1 MKSRLLWIILSAI
14 VVLMLG
20 VAAAACGDDDD
31 DGNGA
36 PTGDG
41 EPDAAAYFTDVD
53 RIQNRLTVHLA
64 DIEEQSQEAYGDAE
78 KAATSLAAATSAG
91 EAALADI
98 NALDVPSVAATAH
111 ADLVAAA
118 DALISALDGMIAGL
132 EGIEGNGPDYQDWLG
147 DVAQTDSAYT
157 LAVEQLREACD
168 GMQDAVDNSPVKD
181 IVIQCPI

>member
-31 DGNGA
+31 EDGNGA

-41 EPDAAAYFTDVD
+41 EPDAEAYYSDVD
-53 RIQNRLTVHLA
+53 RIQNRLTTHLA
-64 DIEEQSQEAYGDAE
+64 DIEEQSNEAYGDPE

-91 EAALADI
+91 ESALADI
-98 NALDVPSVAATAH
+98 KALDVPSVAATAH

-118 DALISALDGMIAGL
+118 EAMISALDGMIAGL
-132 EGIEGNGPDYQDWLG
+132 EGIEGTGPEYTNWLG
-147 DVAQTDSAYT
+147 DIAQTDSEYT
-157 LAVEQLREACD
+157 QAVNQLREACD
-168 GMQDAVDNSPVKD
+168 GMQDAADNSQVE